1 MNKTDPFCVFI
12 TFLKDNVIT
21 AHWVG
26 HSKLRSLDT
35 DNFHKRTPVVDEKE
49 DTVTVNT
56 MKQSVSGEKIIRVYY
71 KKKKKM

>member
-1 MNKTDPFCVFI
+1 MNKTNPFCVFI

-21 AHWVG
+21 AHWVD

-35 DNFHKRTPVVDEKE
+35 DNFLKRTPVVDEKE